1 MTSVEINNFQE
12 MDVSGLKPMW
22 SIQLNAEEMA
32 SAMHKK
38 EIKQFAN
45 ATSKCT
51 TTGDVMVQVSKR
63 EKKRALSITCIY

>member
-1 MTSVEINNFQE
+1 